1 MNDIHRPFPAGKSFH
16 EDSQGERD
24 LVLSALRVAA
34 TKSRLETTF
43 FDSTYTALRTK
54 RIDCATALAHV
65 RQQGLFD
72 RLPPYFGGDR

>member
-1 MNDIHRPFPAGKSFH
+1 
-16 EDSQGERD
+16 
-24 LVLSALRVAA
+24 VLSALRVAA

-54 RIDCATALAHV
+54 RIDCATAF

-72 RLPPYFGGDR
+72 RLPPYFGGER